1 MAISELD
8 LPAGVL
14 ARTLADGTA
23 LAEGLA
29 DRVAEVLRQAIEAD
43 GQASLLGSGG
53 RSPSPF
59 FEALSARELD
69 WQRVQV
75 GLVDERWVAPDQEG
89 SNEALVRRHLLQ
101 GPAAAATVLGLYQPA
116 ASLEEA
122 ARLAGRA
129 LAALKRPIDAVVLGM
144 GEDGHTASLFPGSP
158 NLALAL
164 AGTCA
169 EPCMAMLAPVA
180 PHPRISLTWPL
191 LARARLRCLA
201 IQGPAKLETL
211 RQALRADPLR
221 MPIRAFLGDG
231 LEIHWSP

>member
-14 ARTLADGTA
+14 ARTLADGAA

-43 GQASLLGSGG
+43 GQASLLVSGG
-53 RSPSPF
+53 RSPIPF

-101 GPAAAATVLGLYQPA
+101 GPAAAATFLGLYQPA